1 MPNAQSGAASRSR
14 RRTAAAVL
22 ALAAGLLMAG
32 CSFSCSFG
40 EKTVS
45 ADELGKQVEA
55 SYVEQTGI
63 ELESISCDEVKAEV
77 GEQIACEAT
86 NAAEVDLVI
95 EGKITT
101 VDDSGNKVDF
111 DWKVASAEVPGAHYA
126 EAAEKALEQQPGKPV
141 SGIECPERVKLEAEG
156 EFRCTLTA
164 PDGSELG
171 ATVTMTDAEGGF
183 DVKVDD

>member
-1 MPNAQSGAASRSR
+1 
-14 RRTAAAVL
+14 
-22 ALAAGLLMAG
+22 MAG
-32 CSFSCSFG
+32 CSFSCSVG

-45 ADELGKQVEA
+45 ASELGKQVED

-77 GEQIACEAT
+77 GEAISCEAT
-86 NAAEVDLVI
+86 NASEVDLVI
-95 EGKITT
+95 EGEVTS
-101 VDDSGNKVDF
+101 VSDSDDKVDF

-126 EAAEKALEQQPGKPV
+126 EAAERALEEQTGKPV
-141 SGIECPERVKLEAEG
+141 SDIECPERVKLEAES
-156 EFRCTLTA
+156 EFRCTLTT